1 MIKKRKKSQENFVWL
16 SYSDLAT
23 GLMISFILVFMESHR
38 KIVEPVKHSR
48 EAFNNVNEQVIKL
61 IKREKNCKGA
71 KISSRIDHPETIQ
84 IQYESR
90 KGKSWFKNGRF
101 KLEGHAKRCL
111 SRFGKI
117 WLREMYKENEK
128 RSVKIRSLIVEG
140 HTNSHRRQRGMS
152 EEENFISNLE
162 LSQQRAFETIKYILK
177 TTSARKIRLPKKFDK
192 WKRKKLSAHGRSY
205 SDKIFKNKREDFSN
219 SKRVEFKYTL

>member
-1 MIKKRKKSQENFVWL
+1 MTKRRKKTQENFVWL

-23 GLMISFILVFMESHR
+23 GLMISFILIFMESHR
-38 KIVEPVKHSR
+38 KTVEPVKNSR
-48 EAFNNVNEQVIKL
+48 EAFNSVNEQVIKL
-61 IKREKNCKGA
+61 IKREKDCRGA
-71 KISSRIDHPETIQ
+71 KITSRIDHPETIQ
-84 IQYESR
+84 IQYESKR
-90 KGKSWFKNGRF
+90 GSSWFKNGRF
-101 KLEGHAKRCL
+101 KLEPHAKKCL

-117 WLREMYKENEK
+117 WLREMYKENEN

-140 HTNSHRRQRGMS
+140 HTNSRRRQRWMS

-162 LSQQRAFETIKYILK
+162 LSQQRAFEAIKHILK
-177 TTSARKIRLPKKFDK
+177 TTPARKIRLPEKFDK

-205 SDKIFKNKREDFSN
+205 SDKIFKNKKEDFSN